1 MKKLKLN
8 IKNKD
13 LIIEDANVVADLRKS
28 GAEIIGSVAKTFLTL
43 IEDIINVSVYAISA
57 IVTIFASQRVK
68 DRIKNRYRRAYQ
80 QINSDYDA
88 QIKSLEIEE
97 SNLIYF
103 LIQPG
108 MFVSNKIAE
117 ELNSKLSSRGFDDLL
132 DGLESLITNPF
143 GTIAEITGLSRLGK
157 INFSRMKEKFE
168 LDLINSNEAKDL
180 GAFFDAHP
188 IKKEKDQFLR
198 SLRRRNLTR
207 SAKFFENILKEK
219 PTNENKKT
227 NLRIANN
234 KLLINES
241 TKAERAE
248 DFQKYLVNIL
258 SNAIIYSLEK
268 VSRDNLDQNKDVI
281 QKNFNLFKQE
291 NQSLNEELN
300 LILSLLSLF
309 KSLIENNY
317 DENNALK
324 TVKSLTK
331 QITDLNASSQE
342 KSKVKDFLKK
352 VELFLQEK
360 DKKDAN
366 LDKIKSIVKNLQKLN
381 YTNLIQEY
389 KETNSLYVKAG
400 LNDESGIIQLEKTN
414 NNIVK
419 LLQEFE
425 SYNG

>member
-28 GAEIIGSVAKTFLTL
+28 GAEIIGAVAKTFLTL
-43 IEDIINVSVYAISA
+43 IEDIINISVYAVSA

-68 DRIKNRYRRAYQ
+68 ERIKNRYRRAYQ

-103 LIQPG
+103 LLQPG

-132 DGLESLITNPF
+132 DGLESLITDPF
-143 GTIAEITGLSRLGK
+143 GTVAEITGLSRLGK
-157 INFSRMKEKFE
+157 INFSRIKEKFE
-168 LDLINSNEAKDL
+168 LDLINSNESKDL
-180 GAFFDAHP
+180 GAFFDSHP
-188 IKKEKDQFLR
+188 IKREKDQFLR
-198 SLRRRNLTR
+198 SLRRRNLSR

-227 NLRIANN
+227 NLRITDN

-258 SNAIIYSLEK
+258 SNAIKKSLEDI
-268 VSRDNLDQNKDVI
+268 SLDNLDQNKDVI
-281 QKNFNLFKQE
+281 QKNFDLFKQE

-317 DENNALK
+317 DENKALE
-324 TVKSLTK
+324 TVKSLAK
-331 QITDLNASSQE
+331 QISDLDASSQE
-342 KSKVKDFLKK
+342 KSKIKGFLEKVDIFLK
-352 VELFLQEK
+352 EE
-360 DKKDAN
+360 DKKSVN
-366 LDKIKSIVKNLQKLN
+366 LNKIKSSIKDLQNLN
-381 YTNLIQEY
+381 YIDLIKEY
-389 KETNSLYVKAG
+389 KETNSLYIKAG
-400 LNDESGIIQLEKTN
+400 LNDESGIIQLEETN
-414 NNIVK
+414 NNIVE
-419 LLQEFE
+419 LLEEFK
-425 SYNG
+425 SYND

>member
-180 GAFFDAHP
+180 GSFFDAHP
-188 IKKEKDQFLR
+188 IKREKDQFLR